1 MSPVTTG
8 SPPRAARQQF
18 SSHVRI
24 AVQGKNEIIERYA
37 LNLSQGGIFIR
48 EDAPPAIGQVVLIE
62 FVLPDGTPLA
72 RISARV
78 VHSRPATIPGE
89 RNAGMGL
96 QFVELDATATQLTQL
111 LKAKQPPTAAP
122 PKIPGQNPS
131 ARIDSLAPDTAPK
144 RSDGIV
150 VGIDLGTVNS
160 CIAIVEDGRPR
171 VIKSKRGYE
180 TIPSVVYVGTDRT
193 ILVGHAAVERM
204 ILEPNRAVYGSKRFL
219 GRPFQSKEVQ
229 SLGHFFNYEI
239 AQGPDGRAAARM
251 GDVLLRLEVVAAHI
265 LKTLRDMAE
274 QELKTEVRRAI
285 ITCPAYFD
293 ETQRGAVREAGRM
306 AGLHV
311 ERVLNEPTAAAVAFG
326 NGRGMKRT
334 VMVYDLG
341 GGTFDATLLK
351 IDGDTL
357 EVLATHG
364 DPFLG
369 GSDFD
374 DRLTEY
380 VLMSYEREKGV
391 ALRDNPV
398 AVQRIRFAVE
408 LAKRQLSETET
419 ASIDL
424 PFIKKSDSGQ
434 IDLKMTLSRSLLETL
449 TEDLVDRTMGI
460 VQAVLDQAKMPAAQ
474 LDDVILVGGQ
484 SRSPHVRSRIQERF
498 GKPPAK
504 NVHPDEAVALGAALV
519 AQAMYA
525 NSPLNLKDI
534 LPAAIRIGTE
544 GDATRVLLARGTKLP
559 AEVKFEILPEQS
571 AKADYKALL
580 YRGDVETAKGNTF
593 LGTLRMTADQSLV
606 ITKTKV
612 VATLKVSA
620 DGIMSV
626 TMQHPRTQQIH
637 SVEVSLVDKPQ

>member
-1 MSPVTTG
+1 MSNG
-8 SPPRAARQQF
+8 SPHRAARQQF
-18 SSHVRI
+18 GSHVRI
-24 AVQGKNEIIERYA
+24 AVQGKNEILERYA
-37 LNLSQGGIFIR
+37 LNLSQGGMFVR
-48 EDAPPAIGQVVLIE
+48 EDAPPAIGQLVLVE
-62 FVLPDGTPLA
+62 FILPDGTPLA

-111 LKAKQPPTAAP
+111 LKSKQPAPTAP
-122 PKIPGQNPS
+122 PKMPGAPS
-131 ARIDSLAPDTAPK
+131 ANRVESLAPESDPK
-144 RSDGIV
+144 RTDGIV

-160 CIAIVEDGRPR
+160 CVAIVENGQPR

-180 TIPSVVYVGTDRT
+180 TIPSVVYVGQDRS

-239 AQGPDGRAAARM
+239 AQGPDGRAAARL
-251 GDVLLRLEVVAAHI
+251 GDVLLRLEIVGAHI

-274 QELKTEVRRAI
+274 AELKTEVRRAI

-293 ETQRGAVREAGRM
+293 ETQRGAVREAGRL

-326 NGRGMKRT
+326 FGKSLKRT
-334 VMVYDLG
+334 VLVYDLG

-380 VLMSYEREKGV
+380 VLMSYERESKI
-391 ALRDNPV
+391 ALRDSPV

-408 LAKRQLSETET
+408 LAKRQLSEAET
-419 ASIDL
+419 AQIDL
-424 PFIKKSDSGQ
+424 PFIKKTDKGQ
-434 IDLKMTLSRSLLETL
+434 HDLKITLSRSILETL
-449 TEDLVDRTMGI
+449 TEDLVDRTVGI
-460 VQAVLDQAKMPAAQ
+460 VQVVLDQAKMPASQ

-484 SRSPHVRSRIQERF
+484 SRMPAVRKRIQERF

-504 NVHPDEAVALGAALV
+504 NIHPDEAVALGAALV
-519 AQAMYA
+519 ANAMF
-525 NSPLNLKDI
+525 NKSPLELKDI
-534 LPAAIRIGTE
+534 LAAAIRIGDGADGTK
-544 GDATRVLLARGTKLP
+544 VLLPRGTRLP
-559 AEVKFEILPEQS
+559 AEVKFDILPEQS

-580 YRGDVETAKGNTF
+580 FRGDSDKQASNTF

-626 TMQHPRTQQIH
+626 AMQHPRTQQMH
-637 SVEVSLVDKPQ
+637 SVEVSLVDPTA

>member
-1 MSPVTTG
+1 MLVSTG
-8 SPPRAARQQF
+8 TPPRAARQQF

-37 LNLSQGGIFIR
+37 LNLSQGGMFVR
-48 EDAPPAIGQVVLIE
+48 EDAPPAMGQVVLVE

-96 QFVELDATATQLTQL
+96 QFIELDAAATQLTQL
-111 LKAKQPPTAAP
+111 LKQKQPPAGP
-122 PKIPGQNPS
+122 PKTPGAPTF
-131 ARIDSLAPDTAPK
+131 RVDSLAPDKTPA
-144 RSDGIV
+144 RMDGIV

-160 CIAIVEDGRPR
+160 CVAIVEEGRPR

-180 TIPSVVYVGTDRT
+180 TIPSVVYVGADRS
-193 ILVGHAAVERM
+193 ILVGHPAVERM
-204 ILEPNRAVYGSKRFL
+204 ILEPHRAVYGSKRFL
-219 GRPFQSKEVQ
+219 GRPFRSKEVQ

-239 AQGPDGRAAARM
+239 AEGPDGRAAARM
-251 GDVLLRLEVVAAHI
+251 GDVLLRLEIVAAHV

-274 QELKTEVRRAI
+274 QELGTPVRRAI

-293 ETQRGAVREAGRM
+293 ETQRGAVREAGRL

-311 ERVLNEPTAAAVAFG
+311 ERILNEPTAAAVAFG
-326 NGRGMKRT
+326 HGRGMKRT
-334 VMVYDLG
+334 VLVYDLG

-357 EVLATHG
+357 EVLSTHG

-380 VLMSYEREKGV
+380 VLMSHEREKGV
-391 ALRDNPV
+391 VLRDSPV

-408 LAKRQLSETET
+408 LAKRQLSEVET

-424 PFIKKSDSGQ
+424 PFLKKTDKGQ
-434 IDLKMTLSRSLLETL
+434 HDLKMTLSRSILETL
-449 TEDLVDRTMGI
+449 TEDLVDRTMAI
-460 VQAVLDQAKMPAAQ
+460 VQTVLDQAKLPASQ

-484 SRSPHVRSRIQERF
+484 SRSPHVRRRIQERF

-504 NVHPDEAVALGAALV
+504 NVHPDEAVALGASLV
-519 AQAMYA
+519 ANAMYA
-525 NSPLNLKDI
+525 KSPLDLRDI
-534 LPAAIRIGTE
+534 LAAAIRLGDGADGTK
-544 GDATRVLLARGTKLP
+544 VLLSRGTKLP
-559 AEVKFEILPEQS
+559 AEAKFDILPEQS

-580 YRGDVETAKGNTF
+580 YRGDSDKAAGNTF

-612 VATLKVSA
+612 TVTLKVSA

>member
-1 MSPVTTG
+1 MSTG
-8 SPPRAARQQF
+8 TPPRAARQQF

-24 AVQGKNEIIERYA
+24 AVQGKNEILERYA
-37 LNLSQGGIFIR
+37 LNLSQGGMFVR
-48 EDAPPAIGQVVLIE
+48 EDAPPAIGQVVLVE
-62 FVLPDGTPLA
+62 FMLPDGTPLA

-78 VHSRPATIPGE
+78 VHSRPATTPGE

-96 QFVELDATATQLTQL
+96 QFIELDATATQLTQL
-111 LKAKQPPTAAP
+111 LKQKQPPSAAP
-122 PKIPGQNPS
+122 PKMPGAPS
-131 ARIDSLAPDTAPK
+131 TRVDSLAPDPTPSRAE
-144 RSDGIV
+144 GVV

-160 CIAIVEDGRPR
+160 CIAIVQDGRPR
-171 VIKSKRGYE
+171 VIRSKRGYE
-180 TIPSVVYVGTDRT
+180 TIPSVVYVGADRG

-239 AQGPDGRAAARM
+239 AQGPDGRAAAKM
-251 GDVLLRLEVVAAHI
+251 GDAVLRLEIVAAHI

-274 QELKTEVRRAI
+274 HDLKTEVRRAI

-293 ETQRGAVREAGRM
+293 ETQRGAIREAGRL

-326 NGRGMKRT
+326 HGKGMKRT
-334 VMVYDLG
+334 ALVYDLG

-391 ALRDNPV
+391 VLRDSQV

-408 LAKRQLSETET
+408 LAKRQLSEAET

-424 PFIKKSDSGQ
+424 PFIKKTESGQ
-434 IDLKMTLSRSLLETL
+434 HDLKMTLSRSILETL

-460 VQAVLDQAKMPAAQ
+460 VQVVLDQAKLPASQ

-484 SRSPHVRSRIQERF
+484 SRSPHVRRRIQERF

-519 AQAMYA
+519 ANAMYA
-525 NSPLNLKDI
+525 KSPLELKDI
-534 LPAAIRIGTE
+534 LAAAIRIGE
-544 GDATRVLLARGTKLP
+544 GEGATKVLMARGTKLP

-580 YRGDVETAKGNTF
+580 YRGDNDKAAGNTF

-612 VATLKVSA
+612 VVTLKVSA

-626 TMQHPRTQQIH
+626 TMQHPRTQQVH

>member
-1 MSPVTTG
+1 MSTG
-8 SPPRAARQQF
+8 TPPRAARQQF
-18 SSHVRI
+18 GSHVRI
-24 AVQGKNEIIERYA
+24 AVQGKNEIIERFA
-37 LNLSQGGIFIR
+37 SNLSQGGMFIR
-48 EDAPPAIGQVVLIE
+48 EDAPPAIGQVVLVE
-62 FVLPDGTPLA
+62 FVLPGGAPLA

-78 VHSRPATIPGE
+78 VHSRPATTPGE

-96 QFVELDATATQLTQL
+96 QFIELDATATQLTQL
-111 LKAKQPPTAAP
+111 LKQKQPPSATPPTAPGAP
-122 PKIPGQNPS
+122 VS
-131 ARIDSLAPDTAPK
+131 RIDTLAPDKTPA
-144 RSDGIV
+144 RMDGIV

-160 CIAIVEDGRPR
+160 CVAIVQDGRPR

-180 TIPSVVYVGTDRT
+180 TIPSVVYVGTDRN
-193 ILVGHAAVERM
+193 ILVGHPAVERM
-204 ILEPNRAVYGSKRFL
+204 ILEPHRAVYGSKRFL

-239 AQGPDGRAAARM
+239 AEGPDGRAAARM
-251 GDVLLRLEVVAAHI
+251 GDVVVRLEIVAAHI

-274 QELKTEVRRAI
+274 QELNTPVRRAI

-293 ETQRGAVREAGRM
+293 ETQRGAVREAGRL

-311 ERVLNEPTAAAVAFG
+311 ERILNEPTAAAVSYG

-334 VMVYDLG
+334 ALVYDLG

-391 ALRDNPV
+391 VLRDSPV

-408 LAKRQLSETET
+408 LAKRQLSEVET

-424 PFIKKSDSGQ
+424 PFIKKTDKGAV
-434 IDLKMTLSRSLLETL
+434 DLKMTLSRSILETL

-460 VQAVLDQAKMPAAQ
+460 VQAVLDQAKLPASQ

-484 SRSPHVRSRIQERF
+484 SRSPHVRRRIQERF

-519 AQAMYA
+519 ANAMYA
-525 NSPLNLKDI
+525 KSPLELKDI
-534 LPAAIRIGTE
+534 LAAAIRIGDGADGTK
-544 GDATRVLLARGTKLP
+544 VLLSRGTKLP
-559 AEVKFEILPEQS
+559 AEAKFDILPDQS

-580 YRGDVETAKGNTF
+580 FRG
-593 LGTLRMTADQSLV
+593 
-606 ITKTKV
+606 
-612 VATLKVSA
+612 
-620 DGIMSV
+620 
-626 TMQHPRTQQIH
+626 
-637 SVEVSLVDKPQ
+637 